1 MKRQRKCCV
10 PRLVIP
16 ILGLLTATPLM
27 AEPVPEKVAVR
38 TAPMGGGSF
47 LGVGVSEIDS
57 VRAKDLKLAE
67 ERGVEITRVE
77 EDGPAA
83 KGGIKLGD
91 VLLEYNGQRI
101 EGTEQLL
108 RFVRETPPGR
118 EVRIGLSRGGQ
129 TQILNVRTGSKKVW
143 TAKMGEPLRVE
154 VPNMEITGI
163 SIPDIPKAFMIWRSS
178 GLGIE
183 GESLEGQ
190 LADYFGVKEGVLV
203 RAVTKGSPAEAAGLK
218 AGDVITRVDGTSV
231 SSPKEISNLLSAARE
246 RKTIALMVVRERR
259 EMSVNLTTGGE

>member
-1 MKRQRKCCV
+1 MRQRMFCV
-10 PRLVIP
+10 PKLVIP
-16 ILGLLTATPLM
+16 MFGILAVTPIM

-38 TAPMGGGSF
+38 TATVSGGSF
-47 LGVGVSEIDS
+47 LGVGVSEIDTA
-57 VRAKDLKLAE
+57 RAKELKLPE

-118 EVRIGLSRGGQ
+118 EVRIGLSRNGQ
-129 TQILNVRTGSKKVW
+129 IQTLNVRTGSKKVW
-143 TAKMGEPLRVE
+143 TE
-154 VPNMEITGI
+154 VPNMEITGL

-190 LADYFGVKEGVLV
+190 LAEFFGVKEGVLV

-218 AGDVITRVDGTSV
+218 AGDVIAKVDGTNV
-231 SSPKEISNLLSAARE
+231 SSPKEISNLMSAARE